1 MGKTYLIQPVSTT
14 DWRFG
19 AKSVGGG
26 KSGVEG
32 YGGKGVVVSG
42 EWQVVSGGGRE
53 GLGVRRQGYGGRLRL
68 RLRLRSRGER
78 RSLVVCVEGGGVDRA
93 PQRQYCGADGSWN

>member
-32 YGGKGVVVSG
+32 YGGKGYRLKGSKLVSRQWEVASG
-42 EWQVVSGGGRE
+42 ENARDWRDK
-53 GLGVRRQGYGGRLRL
+53 R
-68 RLRLRSRGER
+68 ER
-78 RSLVVCVEGGGVDRA
+78 RDR
-93 PQRQYCGADGSWN
+93 